1 MKILYGIKN
10 GALLQRNAGNVSETI
25 LAAEVNGTLRAAPGS
40 VEPVPGGLWKLTGI
54 PVGGPYTVTLSDD
67 ESSVTLT
74 DVYVGDL
81 WLLGGQSNMEGV
93 GRLTDEDRAYAEHPD
108 PDIRQYGFSD
118 EWSPAV
124 PRLHRFMDAKTDV
137 PTRRFWQNCL
147 DQWAKMQCPTDEYPN
162 ERVRCVG
169 PGLFFA
175 QRMRALTGVPQGVI
189 PTGFGGASIEDW
201 NAGREDSFCATAV
214 SRMKLCGGRVKGLFW
229 YQGESDAMIGTPL
242 DVFLDK
248 YRKIL
253 SAFGPFAGGIIPTVQ
268 VQIAAV
274 HAFGGDPGANDRWS
288 RIKDLQYRMDGMIDQ
303 MATVSAL
310 DGQLEDLIHLT
321 SDSQK
326 RVGRRAADAMFR
338 MLTTGDSGL
347 PAVAEVTL
355 EPDEL
360 TPFWRNIRIR
370 YKNTG
375 ALRFV
380 GVAYGYAL
388 RRADSADVPNMSGMG
403 RMWTE
408 GDCVIIRTELPEEK
422 LREKELWYAW
432 GSEAIGTLV
441 CENGEPLPVHMIRL

>member
-10 GALLQRNAGNVSETI
+10 GALLQRNDSDE
-25 LAAEVNGTLRAAPGS
+25 AEVIFS
-40 VEPVPGGLWKLTGI
+40 VEAQGAVRADRGTVEPLPGGLYRLTGL
-54 PVGGPYTVTLSDD
+54 PVGGPYTLTLSDD
-67 ESSVTLT
+67 AGSVTLT
-74 DVYVGDL
+74 DLYVGDL

-93 GRLTDEDRAYAEHPD
+93 GRLTDEDRAYTAAPD
-108 PDIRQYGFSD
+108 PRIRQYGFSD

-175 QRMRALTGVPQGVI
+175 RRMYELTGVPQGVI

-201 NAGREDSFCATAV
+201 NADRDDSFTATAC
-214 SRMKLCGGRVKGLFW
+214 SRVTLCGGRVKGLFW
-229 YQGESDAMIGTPL
+229 YQGESDAMIGTPE

-248 YRKIL
+248 YKKVL
-253 SAFGPFAGGIIPTVQ
+253 EKLGAFAGGIIPTVQ

-288 RIKDLQYRMDGMIDQ
+288 RLKDLQYRMDGMIGK
-303 MATVSAL
+303 MATVSSL

-326 RVGRRAADAMFR
+326 RVGRRAADAMHR
-338 MLTTGDSGL
+338 MLTTGETGL
-347 PAVAEVTL
+347 PQVAEVTL
-355 EPDEL
+355 EPDVL

-375 ALRFV
+375 NLRFN
-380 GVAYGYAL
+380 GVAFGYTL
-388 RRADSADVPNMSGMG
+388 RRADSKDVPNMSGMG
-403 RMWTE
+403 RTWTE
-408 GDCVIIRTELPEEK
+408 GDCVVIRTELPEEK

-432 GSEAIGTLV
+432 GSEAVGTLV
-441 CENGEPLPVHMIRL
+441 CENGEPLPVHKIRL